1 MAEIKKTQ
9 RSSVGRVKKLSKKRK
24 ASGNNQEKKSL
35 IGKSD
40 KTLKVNGHLL
50 KLTNQEKVYWPEEG
64 YTKGDVLEYYN
75 TISKFILPYL
85 KDRPQSLKRNPN
97 GILDNGFFHKD
108 AGDQAPDWVKHEKL
122 YSESTKKDIN
132 YIVCNNKATL
142 LYLNN
147 LGCIEINPWNST
159 LSHLDYPDYLVIDID
174 PSEKSTFN
182 EVIETALTIKDILD
196 KANAACYCKTS
207 GATGLHVYVPLHAAY
222 HYEQVRSFAQIVA
235 SLAQEQLPDSTTL
248 ERALNKRNGRIY
260 IDYLQ
265 NSRGQ
270 TLASA
275 YSLRPVPKASIST
288 PLAWKEV
295 KPGLHPSQFNL
306 QTIIKRVNKTGDLFR
321 GVLKEKLNLERALK
335 NLGM

>member
-1 MAEIKKTQ
+1 MAPKNVKTRPGGLDKRDTLEPKQKASSKKQ
-9 RSSVGRVKKLSKKRK
+9 RSVDTEK
-24 ASGNNQEKKSL
+24 AKMLQ
-35 IGKSD
+35 
-40 KTLKVNGHLL
+40 VNGHTL
-50 KLTNQEKVYWPEEG
+50 KLTNQEKVYWPDEG
-64 YTKGDVLEYYN
+64 FTKGDVLEYYN
-75 TISKFILPYL
+75 SISNYILPYL
-85 KDRPQSLKRNPN
+85 KGRPQSLKRNPN
-97 GILDNGFFHKD
+97 GITDKGFFHKD
-108 AGDQAPDWVKHEKL
+108 AGENAPDWVDHVKL
-122 YSESTKKDIN
+122 YSESARKDID

-159 LSHLDYPDYLVIDID
+159 LTHLDYPDYLVIDID

-182 EVIETALTIKDILD
+182 EVIETALIIKDILD

-207 GATGLHVYVPLHAAY
+207 GATGLHVYVPLHAVY
-222 HYEQVRSFAQIVA
+222 HYDQVRSFAQIIA

-248 ERALNKRNGRIY
+248 ERALKKRNGCIY

-275 YSLRPVPKASIST
+275 YSLRPVPNASIST

-295 KPGLHPSQFNL
+295 KPGLHPSQFNI
-306 QTIIKRVNKTGDLFR
+306 QTIIKRVNKAGDLFR